1 MVGYKKAGLML
12 AIIFGFAVFFSACK
26 NDYAKK
32 KIVKIIK
39 EKKTI
44 EKETIEKEKIKEK
57 IREAFEKPPKKPP
70 IDLRMTFR
78 NHLYWIDIISN
89 VDSITILSAKINRG
103 NCANNDGFPYFKINK
118 TLRFGDSYQFY
129 ILRCQHIKEV
139 SIETDKG
146 TWFFGK

>member
-26 NDYAKK
+26 SDYAKK

-39 EKKTI
+39 EKIIK

-57 IREAFEKPPKKPP
+57 IREAFEKLPKKPP